1 MNPSVRIRLSLMM
14 FLQYFIWG
22 AWFVTL
28 GTFLG
33 KGLSF
38 EGGAIGW
45 CYSTLPIA
53 AMIAPIFVG
62 MIADRFFP
70 AEKILCFLHVIG
82 GGLLYFAS
90 TQTSFATMFVSLIVY
105 ALFYMPTL
113 ALTNSLAF
121 QQMRDPA
128 QQFPGIRV
136 WGTIGW
142 IAAGFIIGKLA
153 IQGAASPIFALTRP
167 EGMDGVEATQWP
179 MRIAASV
186 SILQGVFCLF
196 LPHTPPSKSGPASF
210 ADILGLRAVALMKEP
225 SFAVFV
231 VGSFL
236 ICIPLQFYY
245 MFTNPFLNEIGMKE
259 AAFKQTFGQMS
270 EIFFMLVMPWFFA
283 ILGVKRMLIA
293 GMAAWALRY
302 FMFSNGA
309 EWMLYIGIILHGI
322 CYDFFFVT
330 GQIYIDHKA
339 PKDIRSAAQGFIAL
353 VTLGA
358 GGFVGSVV
366 GGKTLDLYK
375 LKEAQGGVTYDWP
388 GFWMVPAIGAI
399 VVLVLFALFFH
410 DRQNITAQEVRKAS
424 GSAEGPVP
432 QVG

>member
-1 MNPSVRIRLSLMM
+1 MM

-70 AEKILCFLHVIG
+70 AERILCFLHVVG
-82 GGLLYFAS
+82 GGLLYYAS
-90 TQTSFATMFVSLIVY
+90 TQNSFPTMFGSLIVY

-128 QQFPGIRV
+128 QQFPGIRI

-142 IAAGFIIGKLA
+142 IAAGNVIDVLFV
-153 IQGAASPIFALTRP
+153 QGASLPTLATTAP
-167 EGMDGVEATQWP
+167 EGMVGIQATQWP
-179 MRIAASV
+179 MRIAAGVSV
-186 SILQGVFCLF
+186 LQGAFCLF
-196 LPHTPPSKSGPASF
+196 LPHTPPSKTGPASF
-210 ADILGLRAVALMKEP
+210 GDILGLRALALMKEP

-231 VGSFL
+231 IGSFL

-245 MFTNPFLNEIGMKE
+245 MFTNPFLTEVGMPAPTSKM
-259 AAFKQTFGQMS
+259 TFGQMS
-270 EIFFMLVMPWFFA
+270 EIFFMLVMPFFFA
-283 ILGVKRMLIA
+283 KLGVKRMLIV

-302 FMFSNGA
+302 FLFSSGA
-309 EWMLYIGIILHGI
+309 MWMLYIGIILHGI

-375 LKEAQGGVTYDWP
+375 LAAPVGSVTYDWQ
-388 GFWMVPAIGAI
+388 GFWMIPSIGAI

-410 DRQNITAQEVRKAS
+410 DRQNITEQEVRKAS